1 MTKGFPGGS
10 VVKNPPIMHETQVQ
24 SLGQEDPLEKEMA
37 MHSSILAWEI
47 PWKEEPGG
55 LQSMG
60 SHRVR
65 HKWET
70 EPAPRVY
77 IYVNPN
83 LRYSVSSGSSAVA
96 FVSYSSLGK
105 IINATSFEE
114 MNEKVYLNS
123 QVVSAAIGPKKNT
136 SLSQP
141 VTLSF
146 QHMKVGQSCNMYLLG
161 FHGC

>member
-1 MTKGFPGGS
+1 MDRGAWWATVHGVTES
-10 VVKNPPIMHETQVQ
+10 DTNERLNLHHE
-24 SLGQEDPLEKEMA
+24 
-37 MHSSILAWEI
+37 
-47 PWKEEPGG
+47 
-55 LQSMG
+55 
-60 SHRVR
+60 
-65 HKWET
+65 
-70 EPAPRVY
+70 Y

-83 LRYSVSSGSSAVA
+83 HHYSVSSGSSAVA

-105 IINATSFEE
+105 IINETSFEE

-146 QHMKVGQSCNMYLLG
+146 QHVKVGQSCNMYLLG
-161 FHGC
+161 FHAC